1 MASNTDGTL
10 CWGYLLD
17 EKHPITWD
25 PEAIYEFVRLVN
37 VCSLQY
43 PIWLIAVG
51 ASVVTANRGY
61 PKVVD
66 PFTLILNAKADVL
79 WPEILDTFCAEH
91 NIKVEGKPVWYL
103 SSYTEYGL
111 ERQVAEHERLFGK

>member
-17 EKHPITWD
+17 EDHPVTWD

-43 PIWLIAVG
+43 PIWLVAID
-51 ASVVTANRGY
+51 ASVITANRGY
-61 PKVVD
+61 PKIID
-66 PFTLILNAKADVL
+66 PFSLVL
-79 WPEILDTFCAEH
+79 DEAEALWTKILDAFCAEH
-91 NIKVEGKPVWYL
+91 NIKIEGEPVWYL
-103 SSYTEYGL
+103 SSCTEYGL
-111 ERQVAEHERLFGK
+111 ERQVAEHERMFG